1 MLYWCD
7 TCVNVVCGHCV
18 VINGEHKDHTIRSV
32 TAKHA
37 ELRSH
42 AATLTPRIAT
52 LAQQLKDETALTE
65 ALHTRTEAKLTT
77 LSATAEQYA
86 SHARAPLS
94 ALAKQ
99 LRLFLSQRTKQ
110 ELEVLA
116 RTQNTLASMTGATDA
131 PSITRLGR
139 LLASRPVWP
148 FTSATASASVNA
160 DLDGSEPNEQAITN
174 TLADTPWAAAR
185 AAFEAATTDATAG
198 LVPREVTCAADV
210 PLADLLSASSG
221 DGFVAEIGTV
231 ELCGVRFTCTVRRG
245 CGCGASP
252 LLLSQQAQLQDS
264 EDGAITG
271 ASVEGTPSSANA
283 DAGSS
288 PTTSATAL
296 PLCRCALVGE
306 VTATIVSTSLA
317 ASYDACGRRA
327 KAVAE
332 LIETEDS
339 DDVDD
344 GTNNQIKANDTGK
357 NITATA
363 DSVDCGVDDSGNT
376 CEFGTVRA
384 TFTVL
389 RNNDSKSSGGA
400 QSGDNNTDN
409 SGLVAAM
416 LLTDVDKRTVA
427 VVLAQLTD
435 AQAAATA
442 SMGAKW
448 CVRVAV
454 AFPDVFHEKRAL
466 HMLAEAVPVDWI
478 LRTDT
483 KAVESA
489 AAEAAAVAAA
499 KAAAEAVAR
508 AAAEAAA
515 KAAAE
520 AAEKAAAEAA
530 AKAAAEAEAAANA
543 KWLSNDWEAVFDSH
557 IACSLE
563 ECGYPRRQAKVASR
577 YYTPSP
583 APVRDHGV
591 PPPAAL
597 TQLQTKARDR
607 ILAYA
612 RQELGNGHM
621 TSDVV
626 MSVKLWDA
634 NNTTSYGVH
643 RMVIRL
649 DDKRF
654 PHNAAHFRTAAQSY
668 ALGRG
673 LHQCFVPSGQSPD
686 TRLPFVSLH
695 YVQHGPSCAK
705 SPITLPE
712 TDIVYGEYTAPA
724 ASANVTYPVGTVL
737 MYPREVVPR
746 EKTCGFGT
754 YDSPWFIVF
763 KPCAATLLRGAV
775 PVGRVMSCV
784 TGGTASTSDNSAQP
798 FDAHVLQCFETNA
811 SPQTGQPCKSNTSY
825 MFFASFRPV

>member
-18 VINGEHKDHTIRSV
+18 VINGEHKDHTIRGV

-42 AATLTPRIAT
+42 AATLTPRIDK

-65 ALHTRTEAKLTT
+65 ALHTQTEAKLTA
-77 LSATAEQYA
+77 LSATAKQYS
-86 SHARAPLS
+86 SHARAPLL
-94 ALAKQ
+94 ALANQ

-160 DLDGSEPNEQAITN
+160 DLDGSDPNEQVITN

-185 AAFEAATTDATAG
+185 AAFKAATTDATAG
-198 LVPREVTCAADV
+198 LVPREVTCEADV
-210 PLADLLSASSG
+210 PLADLLSASS
-221 DGFVAEIGTV
+221 DNGFVAEIGTV
-231 ELCGVRFTCTVRRG
+231 ELCGVRFTYTVRRG
-245 CGCGASP
+245 CGCGASS

-264 EDGAITG
+264 KDGAITD

-283 DAGSS
+283 DAGLS
-288 PTTSATAL
+288 PITSATAL

-317 ASYDACGRRA
+317 ASYDACGTRA

-339 DDVDD
+339 DKVED
-344 GTNNQIKANDTGK
+344 GTNNQIKAKNTGK
-357 NITATA
+357 HITATS
-363 DSVDCGVDDSGNT
+363 DLVDCGDDVSGDT
-376 CEFGTVRA
+376 CEFGAVRA

-389 RNNDSKSSGGA
+389 RNDGSKSSGGA
-400 QSGDNNTDN
+400 QSDDNNTDS
-409 SGLVAAM
+409 SGLVATM
-416 LLTDVDKRTVA
+416 LLTDVDRRTVA

-435 AQAAATA
+435 VQAVVTA
-442 SMGAKW
+442 STGAKW

-466 HMLAEAVPVDWI
+466 HMLAEAVPVDWM
-478 LRTDT
+478 LRT
-483 KAVESA
+483 EGA
-489 AAEAAAVAAA
+489 AAVAAANAVAKAAAVAAA
-499 KAAAEAVAR
+499 KAA
-508 AAAEAAA
+508 EAAA
-515 KAAAE
+515 RAAAE

-543 KWLSNDWEAVFDSH
+543 KWQSVLQSNDWEAAFDSH
-557 IACSLE
+557 TACSLE
-563 ECGYPRRQAKVASR
+563 ECGYPRRQAKVAS
-577 YYTPSP
+577 YEYTPSP

-597 TQLQTKARDR
+597 TLLQTKARDR

-612 RQELGNGHM
+612 RQQLGQEHM
-621 TSDVV
+621 TSDVDMYV
-626 MSVKLWDA
+626 NLCAA
-634 NNTTSYGVH
+634 NNTGDCGHY
-643 RMVIRL
+643 MVIRL

-654 PHNAAHFRTAAQSY
+654 PHNAAHFRTAARSW
-668 ALGRG
+668 ALGHR
-673 LHQCFVPSGQSPD
+673 LHQCFVPSDQSPG
-686 TRLPFVSLH
+686 TRLPFVTLH
-695 YVQHGPSCAK
+695 HAEHGPSCAK

-712 TDIVYGEYTAPA
+712 TDIVYGEYKGARCHRKRDISSRHSADVPSRSC
-724 ASANVTYPVGTVL
+724 AS
-737 MYPREVVPR
+737 
-746 EKTCGFGT
+746 
-754 YDSPWFIVF
+754 
-763 KPCAATLLRGAV
+763 
-775 PVGRVMSCV
+775 
-784 TGGTASTSDNSAQP
+784 
-798 FDAHVLQCFETNA
+798 
-811 SPQTGQPCKSNTSY
+811 
-825 MFFASFRPV
+825 